1 MPRHHDS
8 RNLESIGALAEQ
20 YRSVLRSALDGARD
34 VALLDFPNYANVGD
48 SLIWLGQLAALR
60 TLGVRIRY
68 IATAESFSWR
78 ELNRRLPQHA
88 PILFSGGGNLGD
100 QYPRIQDFRSRV
112 LRESSQRPFVQLPQ
126 SIHFRSDFEEE
137 GFFETVRRH
146 SAATLLVRDQESATL
161 ATSFGVQALLCPD
174 AAFCLGPI
182 PAPEAVQ
189 PQVVL
194 LRTDEET
201 TSRFDSLLAG
211 HHGSAVDWIR
221 VPHPGVHSYLC
232 DLTFVAESRRMFPLV
247 APFLGLIYSILPRA
261 RYAFGKQTLARG
273 EVLVTDRL
281 HGHILATLMG
291 MPNVLLDNN
300 YGKLARFHRD
310 WTSNSPYAFVP
321 REEET
326 LEAVCARAKRAG
338 EARQ

>member
-1 MPRHHDS
+1 MPRHHDC
-8 RNLESIGALAEQ
+8 RNLEVIRALAEQ
-20 YRSVLRSALDGARD
+20 YQSVLRSALGGARD
-34 VALLDFPNYANVGD
+34 VALLDFPNYPNVGD

-78 ELNRRLPQHA
+78 ELHRRLPQHA

-100 QYPRIQDFRSRV
+100 QYPRIQDFRTRV

-126 SIHFRSDFEEE
+126 SIHFRSEFEAA

-146 SAATLLVRDQESATL
+146 CAATLLVRDRESATL

-182 PAPEAVQ
+182 PAPEAAQ
-189 PQVVL
+189 PHVFL
-194 LRTDEET
+194 LRTDEEK
-201 TSRFDSLLAG
+201 TSRFDYLLAER
-211 HHGSAVDWIR
+211 HGYAVDWIR
-221 VPHPGVHSYLC
+221 VPHPGVHSTLC
-232 DLTFVAESRRMFPLV
+232 NLTFVAESRRMFPLV

-261 RYAFGKQTLARG
+261 RFAFGKQLLAQG

-281 HGHILATLMG
+281 HGHILATLLG
-291 MPNVLLDNN
+291 MPNVLLDNS
-300 YGKLARFHRD
+300 YGKLARFHRT
-310 WTSNSPYAFVP
+310 WTIDSPYAFVP
-321 REEET
+321 REQET
-326 LEAVCARAKRAG
+326 LEAVCVRARGAA
-338 EARQ
+338 EMPQ